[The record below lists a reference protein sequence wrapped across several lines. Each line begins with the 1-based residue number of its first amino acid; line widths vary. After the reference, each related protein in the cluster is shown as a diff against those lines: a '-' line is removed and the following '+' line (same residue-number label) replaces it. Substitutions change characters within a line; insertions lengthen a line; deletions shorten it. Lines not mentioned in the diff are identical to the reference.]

1 MTLIIAWDRPGDA
14 KAVEQACRAAVAVKL
29 GLPLVIQTRGRAVYD
44 ARRMCDGMV
53 IADLKLADIG
63 ATMKSIVDSIP
74 GVDGVIAH
82 AFVGVEGAL
91 DELKEHL
98 DSKGV
103 GLYLLVSMS
112 HPGSRDVI
120 DQAIDRLFDVA
131 EKVDP
136 LGLVAPATR
145 PGIVR
150 MARDRFPDK
159 VIISPG
165 VGAQGA
171 RPGDALCAG
180 ANYEIVG
187 RAITRSGNPLER
199 ALEIRRM
206 QEVALRY
213 CR

>member
-1 MTLIIAWDRPGDA
+1 MTLIIAWDRLEDA
-14 KAVEQACRAAVAVKL
+14 KAVEQACRAAVAVKI
-29 GLPLVIQTRGRAVYD
+29 GLPLLISTGGRAVED

-74 GVDGVIAH
+74 RVDAVIAH
-82 AFVGVEGAL
+82 AFIGVEGAL
-91 DELKEHL
+91 DELKSHL
-98 DSKGV
+98 DDKGV
-103 GLYLLVSMS
+103 DLYLLVSMS

-120 DQAIDRLFDVA
+120 DPNLRELIDVA
-131 EKVDP
+131 ARIDP

-145 PGIVR
+145 PKVVKAVR
-150 MARDRFPDK
+150 ERFPDK

-165 VGAQGA
+165 VGVQGA
-171 RPGDALCAG
+171 KPGDALCAG

-187 RAITRSGNPLER
+187 RAITRSSNPLER
-199 ALEIRRM
+199 ALETRRM